1 MFDTMTVTKAAAGL
15 FGAFLALLLAKWGA
29 DVLYSVDGHG
39 EAAYIIETESSGESG
54 SDEPEVDF
62 EDMLAA
68 ADPDKG
74 ARVFRKCTACHKLED
89 GANGTG
95 PYLFAIVD
103 RPVASAKGFTGYSA
117 SMQAHGGNWTP
128 EALDAFLTRPSAY
141 ISGTSMSFAGLSCT
155 SFRRT
160 PSSSLRRCRS
170 HSRSCRGRFSLCCTG
185 RCPP

>member
-15 FGAFLALLLAKWGA
+15 FGTFLVLLLAKWGA
-29 DVLYSVDGHG
+29 DVLYSSDSHLA
-39 EAAYIIETESSGESG
+39 EAAYIIETESSGESADG
-54 SDEPEVDF
+54 EEVVF

-68 ADPDKG
+68 ADPEKG

-95 PYLFAIVD
+95 PYLYGVVD

-128 EALDAFLTRPSAY
+128 EALDAFLERPSAY
-141 ISGTSMSFAGLSCT
+141 ISGTSMSFAGLRKPEERADLIAYLQT
-155 SFRRT
+155 I
-160 PSSSLRRCRS
+160 
-170 HSRSCRGRFSLCCTG
+170 GN
-185 RCPP
+185 